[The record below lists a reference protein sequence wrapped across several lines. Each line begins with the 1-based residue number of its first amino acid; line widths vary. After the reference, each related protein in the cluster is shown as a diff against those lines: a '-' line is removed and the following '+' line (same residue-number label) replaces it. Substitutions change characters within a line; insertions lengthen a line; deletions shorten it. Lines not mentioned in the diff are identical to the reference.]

1 MVEDGSL
8 AGEVRYRDK
17 PKPNQNNNKILSCF
31 HCFVLSVMNSLIIRH
46 INDQMAVPKHS
57 STEVFNGIKKVKVDC
72 INHHSF

>member
-17 PKPNQNNNKILSCF
+17 PKPNQNNNNNKILSCF

-46 INDQMAVPKHS
+46 INDQMEVPKHS
-57 STEVFNGIKKVKVDC
+57 SR
-72 INHHSF
+72 SF